1 MTERRRSTRAAA
13 LKATEALS
21 TPKRNIRRQSNLK
34 KTIIEEAPI
43 PMKKHEEAPVLM
55 ETNREAPIALEKLEE
70 ETPAV
75 MKTPEPKAKSPVAK
89 SLVATS
95 HAATSPLPKSPVV
108 EKILEDDK
116 ENVPVSDLKELEKA
130 LFREE
135 LPEEESSSECSE
147 SEITSSDSEA
157 DIPTVV
163 VENEKEMEHLAAFA
177 QFAHSIKQKPF
188 VPRPDPSEL
197 VIKDSLEEGA
207 PDLKREEAK
216 SSISAGDHQDYINVG
231 TTGMVRLPDTDEY
244 TNITTLSECVA
255 NIKLEAEPEAA
266 KKEKKKADR
275 RSISSLFSYNR

>member
-34 KTIIEEAPI
+34 NTIVEEAPI
-43 PMKKHEEAPVLM
+43 PMQKHEETPILM
-55 ETNREAPIALEKLEE
+55 ETNEEAPIALEKLEE

-75 MKTPEPKAKSPVAK
+75 MGPKTPEPKAKSPVAK
-89 SLVATS
+89 SHVATS
-95 HAATSPLPKSPVV
+95 PVPQSLV
-108 EKILEDDK
+108 AQQILEDDK
-116 ENVPVSDLKELEKA
+116 ENVPVSELKKLEKA

-135 LPEEESSSECSE
+135 LTDEESSSDCSE

-163 VENEKEMEHLAAFA
+163 VENGKEMAHLTAFA

-188 VPRPDPSEL
+188 VPKPDPSEL
-197 VIKDSLEEGA
+197 VIKDSYGEGA
-207 PDLKREEAK
+207 PDLKRDEAK
-216 SSISAGDHQDYINVG
+216 SSITKAGDHQDFINSG

-255 NIKLEAEPEAA
+255 NIKLDGEAEAA
-266 KKEKKKADR
+266 KQEKKKADR

>member
-34 KTIIEEAPI
+34 NTIIEEAPI
-43 PMKKHEEAPVLM
+43 PMQKHEEPPILM
-55 ETNREAPIALEKLEE
+55 ETNEEAPIALEKLEE

-75 MKTPEPKAKSPVAK
+75 IKTPEPKAKSPAAK
-89 SLVATS
+89 SHV
-95 HAATSPLPKSPVV
+95 ATSPLPQSPVV
-108 EKILEDDK
+108 QKLLEDDK
-116 ENVPVSDLKELEKA
+116 ENVPVSELKELGKA

-135 LPEEESSSECSE
+135 LPDEESSSDCSE

-163 VENEKEMEHLAAFA
+163 VENGKKMAHLTAFA

-188 VPRPDPSEL
+188 VQKPDPSEL
-197 VIKDSLEEGA
+197 VIKDSYGEGA
-207 PDLKREEAK
+207 PDLKRDEAK
-216 SSISAGDHQDYINVG
+216 SSITKAGDHPDFINSG

-255 NIKLEAEPEAA
+255 NIKLDTAEAA
-266 KKEKKKADR
+266 KQEKKKTDR